1 MVDQLLTHL
10 RGGSAA
16 ICVPELEA
24 ALRSSLPRAQ
34 ALSPELLH
42 RLAAKLL
49 AVADLDGNGEVSAG
63 ELGYLLEKQPQLMGL
78 LSGSDVAPVAL
89 QAPAALPLGAAAPP
103 TAWKRGRVAALACSV
118 SGCAASIRRTVY
130 LARVRVGV
138 LSPKTCSWAAF
149 VFLAGVAGVSQ
160 ASLRFSG
167 SEAVARSGGALLHL
181 CFFVL
186 MSTMLRRLA
195 AAASRFDVLQAL
207 LPLSSLT
214 SAHVIA
220 GAGCVVLLPL
230 HVGGHVKHWL
240 EYAGGDVGAATSWA
254 WGGENPEGAPRV
266 GHAAWTGL
274 ALVLLISAMAAGYY
288 ARAAWGRYTWFHAS
302 HAGAL
307 PLVWACFCLHSPAGG
322 ASLAVP
328 LALFLAEGVARALQ
342 ARAPPLEVTSFAL
355 LPAGGAELRLRRPAG
370 LFFKAGQVAWLRV
383 PALGHA
389 YHPFAISS
397 APESAGVLTFHVRVA
412 SPGGWTAAL
421 RALLVARERAGCRT
435 ASSRRLL
442 VGATAPTAPFP
453 PPPPPQPPLLVH
465 LDGPYVAPCQG
476 VVHVAHGVLVAAGV
490 GITPAASILG
500 SLLARAAA
508 ARAASGAL
516 GEGAHAGAG
525 CPVRA
530 ALRPLARL
538 DLVWLHNE
546 EGGFSWLTPL
556 LQRFEA
562 AAAGDGALAEVLR
575 VHVYLT
581 SLPASSDPAAA
592 MLHLALDALCA
603 DEGVDPVVGLKTVR
617 TRAGKPGSWRELLC
631 TLRRESPCAGAAG
644 ATEVFFCGPP
654 ALGDKVAEGA
664 FDAGMPFHFES
675 Y

>member
-1 MVDQLLTHL
+1 MDQLLAHL

-16 ICVPELEA
+16 IRVPELEA

-34 ALSPELLH
+34 ALSPALLT
-42 RLAAKLL
+42 RLATKLL
-49 AVADLDGNGEVSAG
+49 AVADLDGNGEVSAA
-63 ELGYLLEKQPQLMGL
+63 ELGLLLEKQPQLMGL
-78 LSGSDVAPVAL
+78 LSGCDTAPAAL
-89 QAPAALPLGAAAPP
+89 QAPAALPLGSHGLPS
-103 TAWKRGRVAALACSV
+103 AWKRGRVVALASGV
-118 SGCAASIRRTVY
+118 SGCAACLRRAVY
-130 LARVRVGV
+130 QCRARVGV
-138 LSPKTCSWAAF
+138 LSFKTSAWATILLLAGA
-149 VFLAGVAGVSQ
+149 AGVAQ
-160 ASLRFSG
+160 ANLRYSG
-167 SEAVARSGGALLHL
+167 SEAAARSGGALLHL
-181 CFFVL
+181 CVFVL

-195 AAASRFDVLQAL
+195 AAASRFDALLAL

-220 GAGCVVLLPL
+220 GVGCLLLLPL
-230 HVGGHVKHWL
+230 HVGGHIKHWL
-240 EYAGGDVGAATSWA
+240 EFAGGDADAATSWA
-254 WGGENPEGAPRV
+254 WGGANPEGAPRV

-274 ALVLLISAMAAGYY
+274 ALTLLISAMGFGYY
-288 ARAAWGRYTWFHAS
+288 ARAAWGRYAWFHAS
-302 HAGAL
+302 HAACL
-307 PLVWACFCLHSPAGG
+307 PLVWVCFCLHSPAGG
-322 ASLAVP
+322 ASIAVP
-328 LALFLAEGVARALQ
+328 LLLFLAEGAARALQ
-342 ARAPPLEVTSFAL
+342 ARAPPLELTSFSL
-355 LPAGGAELRLRRPAG
+355 LPSGGVELRLLRPAG
-370 LFFKAGQVAWLRV
+370 LFFKAGQVAWLCV
-383 PALGHA
+383 PALGRS

-397 APESAGVLTFHVRVA
+397 APESAGVITFHVRVA

-421 RALLVARERAGCRT
+421 RALLAARERAGCRN

-442 VGATAPTAPFP
+442 VGAAAPVMPLP
-453 PPPPPQPPLLVH
+453 MPPPQPPFLVH
-465 LDGPYVAPCQG
+465 LDGPYCAPCQG

-516 GEGAHAGAG
+516 GEAAHAGAG

-581 SLPASSDPAAA
+581 SLPATSDPAAA
-592 MLHLALDALCA
+592 MLHLALDALCS
-603 DEGVDPVVGLKTVR
+603 DEGVDPVVGLRTVR
-617 TRAGKPGSWRELLC
+617 TRAGKPGSWRELLG
-631 TLRRESPCAGAAG
+631 TLRREAPGG
-644 ATEVFFCGPP
+644 GVGTEVFFCGPP
-654 ALGDKVAEGA
+654 ALGEKVAEGA
-664 FDAGMPFHFES
+664 FDAGLPFHFES